1 MPRSVMIPAIRSAG
15 VTSKAGLCTSAPGA
29 ASTSSAPRS
38 SIGIA
43 FAVTNLLL
51 HHYVREGK
59 FDDLFA
65 FLDPLIKNAMGEED
79 EWLIG
84 FLLRFRG
91 LALNELGQYES
102 AVDACRM
109 SSENLERVGSTNGK
123 LLSICW
129 MCLGQAREGDYKR
142 AIDTLIDVEKQAKDT
157 GDDETLG
164 NAYFVRA
171 YCNLQKGDSKNL
183 QKGLKLGER
192 ALEIVPKEDY
202 FRHDFC
208 LEVAADLCFEL
219 GKLDEALRYS
229 KETIEMAEI
238 NPSPYMPERRF
249 FIHSKV
255 LRALGHDSEADDYL
269 QRAYERVLL
278 VADNIFDEEMRRGWL
293 ENVKINREILEA
305 CGERGI
311 GV

>member
-1 MPRSVMIPAIRSAG
+1 M
-15 VTSKAGLCTSAPGA
+15 
-29 ASTSSAPRS
+29 
-38 SIGIA
+38 
-43 FAVTNLLL
+43 
-51 HHYVREGK
+51 
-59 FDDLFA
+59 
-65 FLDPLIKNAMGEED
+65 
-79 EWLIG
+79 
-84 FLLRFRG
+84 
-91 LALNELGQYES
+91 
-102 AVDACRM
+102 
-109 SSENLERVGSTNGK
+109 
-123 LLSICW
+123 
-129 MCLGQAREGDYKR
+129 
-142 AIDTLIDVEKQAKDT
+142 
-157 GDDETLG
+157 
-164 NAYFVRA
+164 
-171 YCNLQKGDSKNL
+171 
-183 QKGLKLGER
+183 KLGER